1 MLYADLYLDLAKK
14 GAKMMAENFTDETVK
29 KNINTMIEAQVDW
42 AKTVAEANWQLA
54 VSVAEPFKDTSFGK
68 LFQFDRYFK

>member
-14 GAKMMAENFTDETVK
+14 SAKMVTANISDEKVR
-29 KNINTMIEAQVDW
+29 NQADAVIDAQTEW
-42 AKTVAEANWQLA
+42 ARTVADANCQLA
-54 VSVAEPFKDTSFGK
+54 IAMVEPLKNTEFGK